1 MARIR
6 TIKPEFF
13 KSEQIA
19 ELDPIDRLLF
29 IGLWTL
35 ADAEGKLLDRP
46 KRIKAELFPYD
57 TNDIEIGLQKLHETG
72 LIMRYQHC
80 TGVFVVKIVN
90 FSVHQRITGKEF
102 ELGSELPDPTPD
114 MIDRFNEMQA
124 GRAFYNGETTGKQS
138 GNNGD
143 DPGVSQMPRKGKER
157 KGREGKGSR
166 VNANGELFSENPFPD
181 NENFINTWTAW
192 ETYRVE
198 KKQKLTDTTRKKQL
212 RMLGRYPPDVAIEIL
227 EKSMTN
233 GWTGLFEPKNQKSN
247 EINQRTVGQVQFAG
261 RSRKDFGKL

>member
-35 ADAEGKLLDRP
+35 ADGEGKLLDRP

-57 TNDIEIGLQKLHETG
+57 TNDVEIGLQKLHETG
-72 LIMRYQHC
+72 LIIRYQHC

-90 FSVHQRITGKEF
+90 FSIHQRITGKEY
-102 ELGSELPDPTPD
+102 ELGSELPDPLPD
-114 MIDRFNEMQA
+114 VIERFNEMQA
-124 GRAFYNGETTGKQS
+124 GREFYNGETTGKQS
-138 GNNGD
+138 GNNED
-143 DPGVSQMPRKGKER
+143 DPGVSQMHRKGKER
-157 KGREGKGSR
+157 KGKERKESRE
-166 VNANGELFSENPFPD
+166 NANGELFSKIPFPD
-181 NENFINTWTAW
+181 NEPFINTWTAW
-192 ETYRVE
+192 ETYRIE
-198 KKQKLTDTTRKKQL
+198 KRQKLTDTTREKQL
-212 RMLGRYPPDVAIEIL
+212 KMLGRFPPDVAIQIL

-233 GWTGLFEPKNQKSN
+233 GWTGLFEPKNQKPN
-247 EINQRTVGQVQFAG
+247 EINQRNTGQPKFAG
-261 RSRKDFGKL
+261 RTKADFGQL